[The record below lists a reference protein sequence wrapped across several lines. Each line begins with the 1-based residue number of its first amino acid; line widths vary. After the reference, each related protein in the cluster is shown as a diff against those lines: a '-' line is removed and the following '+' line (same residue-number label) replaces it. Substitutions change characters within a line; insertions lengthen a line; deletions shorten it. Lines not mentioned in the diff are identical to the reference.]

1 MAADFG
7 PQEHQPATRA
17 IERVSALLAKAERTD
32 NAAEAEAY
40 LMKAQALAT
49 AASIDLAVARA
60 HGEKRQARVTP
71 QMRTVVIGEKGKRAN
86 RHLIALFVVI
96 AHANESQ
103 VDIAGDSTFV
113 IGYGMPED
121 LDVVEALFA
130 SVAVQMM
137 QAAQQWV
144 SLGQWRAEEYVAA
157 RRVGGRTRRTVRPH
171 TAQTARASFLLAY
184 VARIEERL
192 NTARDQAREEA
203 LKRLPGGRSAGTVVL
218 RAKETEVQDFHRQTS
233 TARGAWGGY
242 SGSVR
247 QDRGSATAAGRHAAS
262 QARLGPTAALPTK
275 GKLGRA

>member
-1 MAADFG
+1 MTVQAA
-7 PQEHQPATRA
+7 RS
-17 IERVSALLAKAERTD
+17 IERISALLVKAERTD
-32 NAAEAEAY
+32 NSAEAEAY

-60 HGEKRQARVTP
+60 HGERRQARVTP
-71 QMRTVVIGEKGKRAN
+71 QMRTIIIGEKGKRAN
-86 RHLIALFVVI
+86 RHLIGLFVVI
-96 AHANESQ
+96 AHANDSQ
-103 VDIAGDSTFV
+103 VDVAGDSTFV
-113 IGYGMPED
+113 VGYGMPED
-121 LDVVEALFA
+121 LDVVEAVFS

-144 SLGQWRAEEYVAA
+144 TTGQWRQEEYVAA
-157 RRVGGRTRRTVRPH
+157 RRVAGRTRRTVRPH

-192 NTARDQAREEA
+192 TQARDDAREQA
-203 LKRLPGGRSAGTVVL
+203 WQRVPGGKSAGTIVL

-247 QDRGSATAAGRHAAS
+247 KDRGSASAAGRHAAS
-262 QARLGPTAALPTK
+262 QAQLGSSPGLPTK
-275 GKLGRA
+275 GRLDRA